1 MDSVASKADLPPAG
15 VWLVELMQGIGF
27 GCILDLS
34 VRGGKPTFDPPPR
47 VMRKLKIGGENGP
60 RPEARAADFAL
71 KREVLEF
78 FEHLERLGN
87 GVVRRIEVKGGL
99 PFSLDVE
106 EGPVAA

>member
-1 MDSVASKADLPPAG
+1 MQKRALSPDGRRLI
-15 VWLVELMQGIGF
+15 ELMQRTNFGI
-27 GCILDLS
+27 IEDLH
-34 VRGGKPTFDPPPR
+34 VKGGQLQFNPPPR
-47 VMRKLKIGGENGP
+47 VVRKLKIGGENGP

-71 KREVLEF
+71 KREVLEL